1 MKIPVVNE
9 QDEIIGYKDR
19 SDRNPEDIIRI
30 TSIWI
35 TDENGDILMQQRKF
49 NKKNNPGKWSA
60 AVAGTVEEGETY
72 ESNAYKEMEEE
83 IGVNDVPLT
92 ISKKSYLETAVG
104 KRFLQI
110 YTAQFSK
117 DKKLTAQ
124 EDEVENLKW
133 FTKEELLKEL
143 KENPND
149 FVGAMHS
156 KEVKELFLS

>member
-19 SDRNPEDIIRI
+19 LDRSPEDIIRI

-60 AVAGTVEEGETY
+60 AVAGTVEESETY

-83 IGVNDVPLT
+83 IGVSDVPLT
-92 ISKKSYLETAVG
+92 ISKKLYGETAGG

-110 YTAQFSK
+110 YTAKFSK

-124 EDEVENLKW
+124 ENEVEQLKW
-133 FTKEELLKEL
+133 FTKEELLREL

-149 FVGAMHS
+149 FVGSMHS

>member
-35 TDENGDILMQQRKF
+35 TDENGDVLMQQRKLD
-49 NKKNNPGKWSA
+49 KKNNPGLWSA

-92 ISKKSYLETAVG
+92 MSKKMYGDTTAG

-110 YTAQFSK
+110 FTAQFSRE
-117 DKKLTAQ
+117 KKLTAQ
-124 EDEVENLKW
+124 ESEVEQLKW
-133 FTKEELLKEL
+133 FTKEELLREL